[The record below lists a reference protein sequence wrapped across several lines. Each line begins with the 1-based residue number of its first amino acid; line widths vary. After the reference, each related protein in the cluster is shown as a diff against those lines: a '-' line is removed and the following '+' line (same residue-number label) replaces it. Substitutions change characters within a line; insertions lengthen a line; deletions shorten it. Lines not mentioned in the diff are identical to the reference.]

1 MSSNWVEDLR
11 EARKGKLIGGEILF
25 FHQVDSTNHLA
36 REEARRG
43 AGEGRVVLTE
53 FQSRGKG
60 RMGRA
65 WESPPGVNLYTSI
78 ILRPPIPPPMAPKIT
93 LLAGVAAANALA
105 RVSGLDARI
114 KWPNDIFICGKKV
127 AGILAE
133 LEGDGQRTQFVI
145 LGVGVNI
152 NWEKEEV
159 PASLREM
166 ATSLRAEAG
175 KEFPRALV
183 AAELFEELEREYE
196 LFLKEGF
203 SSRLQKEWNRLSW
216 VNEKRA
222 TVKVMDKVFEGRVLG
237 LDSEG
242 ALLFIDREGNTRR
255 FIAGDVSLS
264 L

>member
-1 MSSNWVEDLR
+1 
-11 EARKGKLIGGEILF
+11 
-25 FHQVDSTNHLA
+25 
-36 REEARRG
+36 
-43 AGEGRVVLTE
+43 
-53 FQSRGKG
+53 
-60 RMGRA
+60 
-65 WESPPGVNLYTSI
+65 
-78 ILRPPIPPPMAPKIT
+78 MAPKIT
-93 LLAGVAAANALA
+93 LLAGVAAANALS

-133 LEGDGQRTQFVI
+133 LEGEGQRTQFVI

-175 KEFPRALV
+175 KEFSRALV
-183 AAELFEELEREYE
+183 AAELFEELGREYE
-196 LFLKEGF
+196 IFLKEGF

-237 LDSEG
+237 LDPEG
-242 ALLFIDREGNTRR
+242 ALLFIDQEGNTRR